1 VVAGQNLMSNPF
13 SDAAMAAGYATARPP
28 VHPSVVALLRA
39 WRRGAR
45 AGIAADIGCGA
56 GLSTRALVDVAERC
70 VGFDPS
76 ESMIRAARCV
86 SPGARFVVA
95 SAEAMPL
102 ASGTVELLTAAGSLN
117 YVRALD
123 AVWPEARRVL
133 TRRGALAV
141 YDFSTGRSFAG
152 GPELDEWFDA
162 FVARYP
168 YPRSQ
173 ARPLSPE
180 ILSDVAEG
188 FAVDRADTFDL
199 PLPMT
204 CESYVSYLLTETNV
218 QEAVRAGASL
228 ESVRSWCTTGLSP
241 LFAGRVKDVTFR
253 GYLAC
258 LTALA

>member
-1 VVAGQNLMSNPF
+1 MSNPF
-13 SDAAMAAGYATARPP
+13 SDTAMAAGYATARPP
-28 VHPSVVALLRA
+28 VHPRVVALLRT

-45 AGIAADIGCGA
+45 VGVAADIGCGA
-56 GLSTRALVDVAERC
+56 GLSTRALLDVADRC

-76 ESMIRAARCV
+76 ESMIRAARRV

-102 ASGTVELLTAAGSLN
+102 ASRTVELLTAAGSLN
-117 YVRALD
+117 FVGTLD
-123 AVWPEARRVL
+123 AVWIEARRVL
-133 TRRGALAV
+133 ARRGALAV

-152 GPELDEWFDA
+152 RPELDEWFET
-162 FVARYP
+162 FLARYP
-168 YPRSQ
+168 RPRSQ

-180 ILSDVAEG
+180 ILSVIADG
-188 FAVDRADTFDL
+188 FAVERAETFEAS
-199 PLPMT
+199 LPMT

-218 QEAVRAGASL
+218 QEAVRAGTPL
-228 ESVRSWCTTGLSP
+228 ESVRSWCMTGLSP
-241 LFAGRVKDVTFR
+241 VFAGRVQNVTFR